1 METISLGVVES
12 RFADLIWDN
21 APIGSRELS
30 NICEKELNWKRP
42 TTYNVLRKLCE
53 KGLFEN
59 DNGTVRV
66 RISREDYQAMRG
78 EQFVEET
85 YDGSL
90 PAFIAA
96 FTKRRK
102 LSEEETAEI
111 QRLIDESRG
120 KE

>member
-1 METISLGVVES
+1 MDNISMGFVES
-12 RFADLIWDN
+12 RFADLIWEN
-21 APIGSRELS
+21 APISSRELS
-30 NICEKELNWKRP
+30 VICEKELNWKRP

-53 KGLFEN
+53 KGLFIN
-59 DNGTVRV
+59 DGGTVRE

-78 EQFVEET
+78 EQFVEES
-85 YDGSL
+85 YSGSL

-102 LSEEETAEI
+102 LSMEEVSEI
-111 QRLIDESRG
+111 QRLIDESRR

>member
-1 METISLGVVES
+1 MDNISLGVVET
-12 RFADLIWDN
+12 RFAELIWEH

-30 NICEKELNWKRP
+30 KICETELNWKRP

-53 KGLFEN
+53 KGLFVN
-59 DNGTVRV
+59 DGGTVRV
-66 RISREDYQAMRG
+66 RISRSDYQAMRG
-78 EQFVEET
+78 EQFVAET
-85 YDGSL
+85 YEGSL

-102 LSEEETAEI
+102 LSEEEVAEI
-111 QRLIDESRG
+111 QRLIDESRR